1 MEVCDQEISC
11 GTTNLH
17 SCSYSVNNG
26 VASHKS
32 WRQTQ
37 SEFNADYPDDAAH
50 WGYWYWS
57 TAASSSMTY
66 QSGADVTV
74 RGNFLNKG
82 DLPNTQD
89 TNYRAIN
96 DNLPVFGF
104 GMINE

>member
-1 MEVCDQEISC
+1 
-11 GTTNLH
+11 
-17 SCSYSVNNG
+17 
-26 VASHKS
+26 
-32 WRQTQ
+32 
-37 SEFNADYPDDAAH
+37 
-50 WGYWYWS
+50 
-57 TAASSSMTY
+57 MTY

-96 DNLPVFGF
+96 DNWPVFGF